1 MTTMGL
7 FKKAF
12 GRFAQDEGERR
23 AESIREWAA
32 SVPNATPIVDVKPR
46 TVARVAGVVEGI
58 RVRPREGV
66 PAIEAVVTDG
76 SGTVTAVWLGRRML
90 PGLTLGCRL
99 ILEGRLGGEP
109 SAMQVMNPRYE
120 FAGSPEPH

>member
-1 MTTMGL
+1 MATMGL

-32 SVPNATPIVDVKPR
+32 SVSGATPIAQVRPR

-58 RVRPREGV
+58 LVRPREGV

-76 SGTVTAVWLGRRML
+76 SGSVTAVWLGRRML

>member
-1 MTTMGL
+1 MGL

-12 GRFAQDEGERR
+12 GRFSQDEGERR
-23 AESIREWAA
+23 AETIREWAA
-32 SVPNATPIVDVKPR
+32 GVPGTTAIVEAKPR

-76 SGTVTAVWLGRRML
+76 SGSVTAVWLGRRTL
-90 PGLTLGCRL
+90 PGLSLGCRMV
-99 ILEGRLGGEP
+99 LEGRLGGDP
-109 SAMQVMNPRYE
+109 RNLQVMNPRYE
-120 FAGSPEPH
+120 FAGAPEQD

>member
-1 MTTMGL
+1 MSTMGL

-23 AESIREWAA
+23 AEGIREWAA
-32 SVPNATPIVDVKPR
+32 GVPGATPVSQAKPR

-76 SGTVTAVWLGRRML
+76 SGSVTAVWLGRRAL
-90 PGLTLGCRL
+90 PGLSLGCRL
-99 ILEGRLGGEP
+99 ILEGRLGGDP
-109 SAMQVMNPRYE
+109 QSMQIMNPRYE

>member
-1 MTTMGL
+1 MGI
-7 FKKAF
+7 FRKAF
-12 GRFAQDEGERR
+12 GRFTQDEDERR
-23 AESIREWAA
+23 AATIKEWASA
-32 SVPNATPIVDVKPR
+32 VPGATLISDAKPR

-76 SGTVTAVWLGRRML
+76 SGSVTAVWLGRRTL
-90 PGLTLGCRL
+90 PGLTLGCKL
-99 ILEGRLGGEP
+99 ILEGRLGGGP
-109 SAMQVMNPRYE
+109 QQMQVMNPRYE

>member
-32 SVPNATPIVDVKPR
+32 SVPGATPIADVKPR

-109 SAMQVMNPRYE
+109 AAMQVMNPRYE
-120 FAGSPEPH
+120 FAGSPEPN

>member
-1 MTTMGL
+1 MGL

-23 AESIREWAA
+23 AEGIREWA
-32 SVPNATPIVDVKPR
+32 SGVPGSTPIAQALPR

-76 SGTVTAVWLGRRML
+76 SGSVTAVWLGRRAL
-90 PGLTLGCRL
+90 PGLMLGSRL
-99 ILEGRLGGEP
+99 VLEGRLGGDP
-109 SAMQVMNPRYE
+109 QAMQIMNPRYE

>member
-1 MTTMGL
+1 MGL

-23 AESIREWAA
+23 AENIREWAA
-32 SVPNATPIVDVKPR
+32 SVDGATAINEAKPR
-46 TVARVAGVVEGI
+46 AVARVAGVVEGI

-76 SGTVTAVWLGRRML
+76 SGTITAVWLGRRTL
-90 PGLTLGCRL
+90 PGLSLGCRL
-99 ILEGRLGGEP
+99 VLEGRLGGDP
-109 SAMQVMNPRYE
+109 SSLQVMNPRYE
-120 FAGSPEPH
+120 FAGAPEPH

>member
-32 SVPNATPIVDVKPR
+32 GVPGATPINEVRPL

>member
-1 MTTMGL
+1 MGL

-32 SVPNATPIVDVKPR
+32 GVPGATPIAQAKPR
-46 TVARVAGVVEGI
+46 TVATVAGVVEGI

-66 PAIEAVVTDG
+66 PAIEAVITDG
-76 SGTVTAVWLGRRML
+76 SGSITAVWLGRRML

-99 ILEGRLGGEP
+99 LLEGRLGGDP
-109 SAMQVMNPRYE
+109 QSMQIMNPRYE
-120 FAGSPEPH
+120 FAGAPEPH